1 MKTCWKCLILL
12 PLSVFASIA
21 SPLEKVVELLSN
33 LKNEVAQ
40 EGAAENTTFANFSRF
55 CASSELEKNQS
66 IKTGLSSSAEISA
79 TIKDKSATLT
89 QTRADLVAKRGEK
102 EKLAG
107 DQQVNKDRCA
117 KQAKEWTDQSN
128 DLASAIDGL
137 NGAIKKL
144 KGAGSPAF
152 LQYRHNSLEIEKN
165 LMLAEAL
172 GFLEESHHRE
182 MTAFLQQPWL
192 EQADAAKNKADY
204 AFRSD
209 GIVATLNSLLTQ
221 FTTERTTGEANW
233 AKSLAAC
240 SDSDKASTAAIAAKQ
255 DAIKAAEA
263 SALKLETDIAAA
275 TETLAT
281 TNKNLEKD
289 KVYLTELKQNCADRT
304 ADFKQR
310 AVLRVGEMQALDSAL
325 RVINL
330 KVVAKA
336 ASVGNRTKK
345 SLLSVDDSSSAQESS
360 TDALAPI
367 SFLQMLRQGRL
378 EAAARARA
386 QQIGNAEQDAAVQLN
401 AAGEALH
408 STRLSFLAMR
418 IAQEGSSSASPADTL
433 KSVKQMVQDLLG
445 KLETDAQAD
454 QEKHVS
460 CAGRLKKATTERD
473 QQFEKVKAQ
482 NSLLSGQDSTR
493 QELNSAVILLSEEVN
508 KSRYDLQ
515 VATKLR
521 SKESADNAQTLKDAK
536 EGAAAIKEAIVALNS
551 FYKKAA
557 AASANYDQK
566 AAQTKKPSFIQVDSD
581 EESLASPSDP
591 GFTGGYSGKQDSVGG
606 IISMMDVIQSDFER
620 SAVDVVKEE
629 EAAAK
634 EFNKLDMKSSE
645 EISAK
650 AATLSIKQE
659 QLLALV
665 NQMKQGKT
673 EFERLQALLDGTL
686 QTLEQL
692 KKECVDSQ
700 ETSEQRRAKLDQEVN
715 QLKIAFC
722 KLDLDGVEPSCKS

>member
-1 MKTCWKCLILL
+1 M
-12 PLSVFASIA
+12 
-21 SPLEKVVELLSN
+21 LSN

-40 EGAAENTTFANFSRF
+40 EGAAENATFANFSLF
-55 CASSELEKNQS
+55 CSSSELEKNQS

-79 TIKDKSATLT
+79 TIKDKSSTLA
-89 QTRADLVAKRGEK
+89 QTRADLVTKRGEK

-117 KQAKEWTDQSN
+117 KQAKEWIDQSN
-128 DLASAIDGL
+128 DLVSAIDGL
-137 NGAIKKL
+137 NGALKKL

-152 LQYRHNSLEIEKN
+152 LQYKHNSIEIEKN

-172 GFLEESHHRE
+172 GFLEESRHHE
-182 MTAFLQQPWL
+182 MTAFLQEPWL
-192 EQADAAKNKADY
+192 EQPGAAKNKSDY
-204 AFRSD
+204 AFHSD

-221 FTTERTTGEANW
+221 FTTERSTGEANW

-240 SDSDKASTAAIAAKQ
+240 SDSDKASTAAISAKQ

-281 TNKNLEKD
+281 TNKNLEND
-289 KVYLTELKQNCADRT
+289 KVYLTELKKNCADRT

-325 RVINL
+325 RVF
-330 KVVAKA
+330 KVKVAEKA
-336 ASVGNRTKK
+336 AAVDNRTKK
-345 SLLSVDDSSSAQESS
+345 SLLSVDDESELEG
-360 TDALAPI
+360 TDRHGMASV
-367 SFLQMLRQGRL
+367 SFLQVLRQRRV
-378 EAAARARA
+378 EAAVKARAR
-386 QQIGNAEQDAAVQLN
+386 QIADVEQEAAVQLD
-401 AAGEALH
+401 AAGGVLQ

-418 IAQEGSSSASPADTL
+418 IAQEASSAASPADTL
-433 KSVKQMVQDLLG
+433 KSVKQMVQDLVG
-445 KLETDAQAD
+445 KLETEAQAD

-460 CAGRLKKATTERD
+460 CTGRLKKATTERD
-473 QQFEKVKAQ
+473 QQFEKVKGQ

-493 QELNSAVILLSEEVN
+493 QELNSAVVLLSDEVN

-521 SKESADNAQTLKDAK
+521 AKESANNAQTLKDAK
-536 EGAAAIKEAIVALNS
+536 EGASAVKEAIVALNS

-566 AAQTKKPSFIQVDSD
+566 AAQGGKKAFIQTNSD
-581 EESLASPSDP
+581 DESLASPFDP
-591 GFTGGYSGKQDSVGG
+591 GFQGSYSGKQDSVSG
-606 IISMMDVIQSDFER
+606 IISMMEVIQSDFER
-620 SAVDVVKEE
+620 SAVNVAKEE
-629 EAAAK
+629 DAAAK
-634 EFNKLDMKSSE
+634 EFNELDMKSSE

-650 AATLSIKQE
+650 AATLAIKQE
-659 QLLALV
+659 QLFALI
-665 NQMKQGKT
+665 NKMKQGKT
-673 EFERLQALLDGTL
+673 EFERLQALLDGSL

-700 ETSEQRRAKLDQEVN
+700 ETSEQRRAKLDQEVA

-722 KLDLDGVEPSCKS
+722 KLDLDGVEASCKS